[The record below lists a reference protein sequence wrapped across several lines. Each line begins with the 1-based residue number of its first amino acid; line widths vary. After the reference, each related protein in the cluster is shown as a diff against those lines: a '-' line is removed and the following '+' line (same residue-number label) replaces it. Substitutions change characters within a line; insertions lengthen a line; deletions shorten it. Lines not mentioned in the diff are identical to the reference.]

1 MKSLSQFYFTI
12 RFFLLLA
19 ALAVI
24 WVLLYVIDMSMFW
37 GYVCS
42 AVVATVLTAE
52 AIYLFFGNSLIS
64 GKRILPA
71 RFSNGDDNVYH
82 IIIEN
87 LTGRKVFITLID
99 EIPSQFQRRD
109 LRQDFTLNEREIKTA
124 EFTMR
129 PVQRGEYQFGLTRIF
144 LHSPLRIFRRRF
156 SFGQEEVVKVY
167 PSFLHLKKYELT
179 AVNDRVLL
187 SGMKKVRRIGHSME
201 FEQIK
206 DYVTGDDLRSINWK
220 ASARRNKLMVNHY
233 TDEIS
238 QQVYSVID
246 CGRVMKIPFNRM
258 RLLDYAVNASLMISD
273 IAMLK
278 QDRAGIALVKERKT
292 SIITAENSRKHL
304 QDINDLLYNL
314 TTEFGES
321 DFESFSAYFLT
332 KVRQRSLVLLYT
344 NFETTSSLFRQIP
357 YIRRLAQYHL
367 VTVIFFQDT
376 ETGKVLNDSA
386 FSLEDLLLKD
396 TILRF
401 SAEKLRVV
409 KELELRGIPAVLTT
423 PEALNTDVLSK
434 YIEFKKRGLI

>member
-1 MKSLSQFYFTI
+1 
-12 RFFLLLA
+12 
-19 ALAVI
+19 
-24 WVLLYVIDMSMFW
+24 
-37 GYVCS
+37 
-42 AVVATVLTAE
+42 
-52 AIYLFFGNSLIS
+52 
-64 GKRILPA
+64 
-71 RFSNGDDNVYH
+71 
-82 IIIEN
+82 
-87 LTGRKVFITLID
+87 
-99 EIPSQFQRRD
+99 
-109 LRQDFTLNEREIKTA
+109 
-124 EFTMR
+124 
-129 PVQRGEYQFGLTRIF
+129 
-144 LHSPLRIFRRRF
+144 
-156 SFGQEEVVKVY
+156 
-167 PSFLHLKKYELT
+167 
-179 AVNDRVLL
+179 
-187 SGMKKVRRIGHSME
+187 
-201 FEQIK
+201 
-206 DYVTGDDLRSINWK
+206 
-220 ASARRNKLMVNHY
+220 MVNHY